1 MPRRR
6 SAPANAAHT
15 PIEAHLNRRLHRLEY
30 AAHNS
35 LLTGNLTGNFKF
47 LAAGA
52 TIMPSESRMMRT
64 LVWTQ
69 ILRSCNYPTTKTITL
84 ADNASETRPIEESAR
99 LLQWPRKPRD
109 ADIGMAA
116 DPALL
121 RLPDHKD
128 DHACQHRAG
137 LAHNRIAA

>member
-1 MPRRR
+1 MAAQNDCIPVMLAAAEEPMTEVQENMWVTYAKAAR

-52 TIMPSESRMMRT
+52 KIMVSESRMMRT
-64 LVWTQ
+64 LVWPQ
-69 ILRSCNYPTTKTITL
+69 ILRSRDCPTTKTITL
-84 ADNASETRPIEESAR
+84 ANNAPVLRTTA
-99 LLQWPRKPRD
+99 LQPKLT
-109 ADIGMAA
+109 A
-116 DPALL
+116 
-121 RLPDHKD
+121 
-128 DHACQHRAG
+128 
-137 LAHNRIAA
+137 